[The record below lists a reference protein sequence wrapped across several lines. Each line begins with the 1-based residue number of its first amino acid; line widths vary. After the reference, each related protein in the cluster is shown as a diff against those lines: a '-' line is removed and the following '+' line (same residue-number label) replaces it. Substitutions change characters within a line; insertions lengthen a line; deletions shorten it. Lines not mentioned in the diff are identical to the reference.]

1 MKNMTW
7 NKTTR
12 RLTGLL
18 KLALGVVLLTLSVQT
33 SVAYYDP
40 GVQRW
45 INRDPILE
53 AGGVNQYAYV
63 ANRPQNRMDPVGLTA
78 IATEGSCPGT
88 PPNKHGE
95 NCYQYACDNYG
106 RNSDVVGARGGKR
119 CPAFNCE
126 KLRESA
132 LADGLTDVPEGGE
145 CPEGTHKVA
154 YASGSSGPGPDYHWL
169 RRVSDGTWCHKF
181 KTGKP
186 SNRDGSGKPMTDPEK
201 ANLNWPASSAQGKS
215 YKFCGY
221 LCAPNTWQ

>member
-1 MKNMTW
+1 MKGTIRVAKAML
-7 NKTTR
+7 R
-12 RLTGLL
+12 VGLVV
-18 KLALGVVLLTLSVQT
+18 LGVQ
-33 SVAYYDP
+33 VASAYFDP

-45 INRDPILE
+45 VNRDPVME

-63 ANRPQNRMDPVGLTA
+63 ANQPQNRMDPVGLNA

-119 CPAFNCE
+119 CPAPYNCGQI
-126 KLRESA
+126 RESA
-132 LADGLTDVPEGGE
+132 LADGLSDVPEGGE

-169 RRVSDGTWCHKF
+169 RETSDGTWCHKF

-186 SNRDGSGKPMTDPEK
+186 TNLDGSGNVITDPEK
-201 ANLNWPASSAQGKS
+201 ANLTFPASLNKQGAS

-221 LCAPNTWQ
+221 LCAPNSWQ